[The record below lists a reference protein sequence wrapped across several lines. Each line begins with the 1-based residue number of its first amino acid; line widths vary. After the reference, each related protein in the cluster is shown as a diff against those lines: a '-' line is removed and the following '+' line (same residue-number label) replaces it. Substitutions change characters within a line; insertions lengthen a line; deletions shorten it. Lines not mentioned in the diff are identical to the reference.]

1 MPLMPAERAR
11 TRLESLAVAGLDVP
25 TFSTAAAEVLRS
37 ALPYTAACF
46 APVDPATEIL
56 TSTVKWG
63 GLTNDEDEIWAYH
76 EYEREDLY
84 DFRDVLRR
92 PGMVLSIRHETEDDP
107 RRSPRFEQFY
117 EPTYGFADEL
127 RAGCR
132 VDGVTW
138 GFFALFRDGG
148 GAFTPAEH
156 AFISSIA
163 PAFAL
168 GFRTGILAGAPE
180 AVVAATEGPGV
191 IVVDTAGD
199 VVQAN
204 PAAHARVADLLDGIG
219 GLDAGPLPFSLRALV
234 GSARMLAEGR
244 TPRIPRARLRTRS
257 GQWVVA
263 HASPL
268 LSRDG
273 TGTDVVVTI
282 EEARPPEIVPLIVAA
297 FGLTQREQ
305 DVVALVLR
313 GVDTAEIARSLH
325 LSAYTVQDHLKSIFV
340 KVGVRSRRE
349 LTAKVFFDQY
359 APRLAAQ
366 EAVGP
371 SGWFTPSA

>member
-1 MPLMPAERAR
+1 MP
-11 TRLESLAVAGLDVP
+11 
-25 TFSTAAAEVLRS
+25 
-37 ALPYTAACF
+37 
-46 APVDPATEIL
+46 
-56 TSTVKWG
+56 
-63 GLTNDEDEIWAYH
+63 
-76 EYEREDLY
+76 
-84 DFRDVLRR
+84 
-92 PGMVLSIRHETEDDP
+92 
-107 RRSPRFEQFY
+107 
-117 EPTYGFADEL
+117 
-127 RAGCR
+127 
-132 VDGVTW
+132 DGVTW

-156 AFISSIA
+156 AFVSSVA

-168 GFRTGILAGAPE
+168 GFRTGLLAGA
-180 AVVAATEGPGV
+180 VDTSMSLTEGPGV
-191 IVVDTAGD
+191 IVVDAAGE
-199 VVQAN
+199 VAQAN
-204 PAAHARVADLLDGIG
+204 PAAHARVADLEGAPLGT
-219 GLDAGPLPFSLRALV
+219 GPLPFALRALI
-234 GSARMLAEGR
+234 GSARMLAAGR
-244 TPRIPRARLRTRS
+244 TPRTPRTRLRTRS

-268 LSRDG
+268 LARDG
-273 TGTDVVVTI
+273 SGTDVVVTI

-313 GVDTAEIARSLH
+313 GVDTAEIARTLH
-325 LSAYTVQDHLKSIFV
+325 LSAYTVQDHLKSIFS

-366 EAVGP
+366 EAAGP

>member
-1 MPLMPAERAR
+1 MPAERAR
-11 TRLESLAVAGLDVP
+11 SRVESLAVAGLDVP
-25 TFSTAAAEVLRS
+25 TFSLAATEVLRS
-37 ALPYTAACF
+37 ALPFTAACM

-56 TSTVKWG
+56 TGTVKWG
-63 GLTNDEDEIWAYH
+63 GLTDDEDEIWAYH

-84 DFRDVLRR
+84 DFRDVLQR
-92 PGMVLSIRHETEDDP
+92 PGAVLAVRHETGDDP
-107 RRSPRFEQFY
+107 RRSPRFAEFY

-132 VDGVTW
+132 TDGVTW

-148 GAFTPAEH
+148 GAFTPAEQ
-156 AFISSIA
+156 AFASSVA

-168 GFRTGILAGAPE
+168 GFRTGILAGAAE
-180 AVVAATEGPGV
+180 ATLTAVEGPGV
-191 IVVDTAGD
+191 IVVAASGD

-204 PAAHARVADLLDGIG
+204 PAAHARVADLPDGGDLGI
-219 GLDAGPLPFSLRALV
+219 GPLPFSLRTLV
-234 GSARMLAEGR
+234 GSARMLAQGR

-282 EEARPPEIVPLIVAA
+282 EEARPPEIVPLVVAA
-297 FGLTQREQ
+297 FGLTSREQ

-313 GVDTAEIARSLH
+313 GVDTAEIARTLH
-325 LSAYTVQDHLKSIFV
+325 LSAYTVQDHLKSIFT

-359 APRLAAQ
+359 AARLAAQ
-366 EAVGP
+366 ESVGP

>member
-1 MPLMPAERAR
+1 M
-11 TRLESLAVAGLDVP
+11 
-25 TFSTAAAEVLRS
+25 
-37 ALPYTAACF
+37 
-46 APVDPATEIL
+46 
-56 TSTVKWG
+56 
-63 GLTNDEDEIWAYH
+63 
-76 EYEREDLY
+76 EDLY
-84 DFRDVLRR
+84 DFRDVVRR
-92 PGMVLSIRHETEDDP
+92 PGAVVSVRHETDDDP
-107 RRSPRFEQFY
+107 RSSPRFAEFF
-117 EPTYGFADEL
+117 EPVYGFADEL

-132 VDGVTW
+132 TDGVTW

-156 AFISSIA
+156 AFVSSVA

-168 GFRTGILAGAPE
+168 GFRTGLLAGT
-180 AVVAATEGPGV
+180 VDTSMAATEGPGV
-191 IVVDTAGD
+191 IVVDAAGE
-199 VVQAN
+199 VAQAN
-204 PAAHARVADLLDGIG
+204 PAAHVRVADLEGAPLGT
-219 GLDAGPLPFSLRALV
+219 GPLPFALRALI
-234 GSARMLAEGR
+234 GSARMLAAGR
-244 TPRIPRARLRTRS
+244 TPRTPRTRLRTRS

-268 LSRDG
+268 LARDG
-273 TGTDVVVTI
+273 SGTDVVVTI

-313 GVDTAEIARSLH
+313 GVDTAEIARTLH
-325 LSAYTVQDHLKSIFV
+325 LSAYTVQDHLKSIFA

-366 EAVGP
+366 EAAGP